1 MLSSVPARLPV
12 SDEPVSWL
20 RPGLLPVPVPM
31 DELPPVPPCVADEPP
46 VERSDEPLPD
56 VDWANKVPEAI
67 ATARATSV
75 FLSCLCVVMIQSPS
89 SALRGGSDTVVPA
102 CQKFGKACARAK
114 RRAERR
120 RRAQGTLYRAEKG
133 GNPCGKRMAHPH
145 RGAALFCMG
154 MLLAASGGLHL
165 PDTWM
170 MPFFNWQSD
179 EARWLVQLGV
189 AVASALAVSLAL
201 RIAEAVFTRAT
212 RHSPPLQTMQRAT
225 RRPIRLLAP
234 LIAFNMVLSSA
245 PDELAGIST
254 VRQLLTVAVIATLTW
269 LVIQGVRGA
278 AEVVTTFQ
286 PLDHADNLSA
296 RRLRTQTTAL
306 TRTLVTLITFI
317 GVAIALMTF
326 PSVRH
331 IGTSLL
337 ASAGL
342 AGIVA
347 GLAARPVLG
356 NLIAGLQIGLTQPIR
371 LDDVVVVAGEW
382 GRIEEI
388 TGTYVVVKIW
398 DQRRLI
404 VPLEWWT
411 QNPFQN
417 WTRSSASITGQVLL
431 WLDFRTPLE
440 PLRAELR
447 RLCEGSGL
455 WDGVVAGLQVVDVS
469 DQAMQV
475 RCLVSSADS
484 SRNWDLRCLV
494 REGLIQL
501 VQANWPDCL
510 PRVRAELSAPDGLAV
525 EGALSAPAP
534 AVEPHPE
541 RPADSSPPHAR

>member
-1 MLSSVPARLPV
+1 
-12 SDEPVSWL
+12 
-20 RPGLLPVPVPM
+20 
-31 DELPPVPPCVADEPP
+31 
-46 VERSDEPLPD
+46 
-56 VDWANKVPEAI
+56 
-67 ATARATSV
+67 
-75 FLSCLCVVMIQSPS
+75 
-89 SALRGGSDTVVPA
+89 
-102 CQKFGKACARAK
+102 
-114 RRAERR
+114 
-120 RRAQGTLYRAEKG
+120 
-133 GNPCGKRMAHPH
+133 
-145 RGAALFCMG
+145 
-154 MLLAASGGLHL
+154 
-165 PDTWM
+165 
-170 MPFFNWQSD
+170 MPFLTWQSD
-179 EARWLVQLGV
+179 EARWLVQLG
-189 AVASALAVSLAL
+189 LAVVAALTFSLILRVAEAIFARATRQSLAL
-201 RIAEAVFTRAT
+201 QA
-212 RHSPPLQTMQRAT
+212 MQRAT
-225 RRPIRLLAP
+225 RRPIRVLVP
-234 LIAFNMVLSSA
+234 LIAFNTVLSSA
-245 PDELAGIST
+245 PDELVGIDT

-278 AEVVTTFQ
+278 AEVVTSLQ

-306 TRTLVTLITFI
+306 TRTFVTLITFI

-447 RLCEGSGL
+447 RLCEGSDL
-455 WDGVVAGLQVVDVS
+455 WDGVVAGLQVVEAS
-469 DQAMQV
+469 DRAMQI

-484 SRNWDLRCLV
+484 GRNWDLRCLV

-501 VQANWPDCL
+501 VQEHWPDSL
-510 PRVRAELSAPDGLAV
+510 PRVRAELSAPDGLGDGRV
-525 EGALSAPAP
+525 SGPGPADG
-534 AVEPHPE
+534 
-541 RPADSSPPHAR
+541 RPGPDQPVDSSPPRGQ

>member
-1 MLSSVPARLPV
+1 
-12 SDEPVSWL
+12 
-20 RPGLLPVPVPM
+20 
-31 DELPPVPPCVADEPP
+31 
-46 VERSDEPLPD
+46 
-56 VDWANKVPEAI
+56 
-67 ATARATSV
+67 
-75 FLSCLCVVMIQSPS
+75 
-89 SALRGGSDTVVPA
+89 
-102 CQKFGKACARAK
+102 
-114 RRAERR
+114 
-120 RRAQGTLYRAEKG
+120 
-133 GNPCGKRMAHPH
+133 
-145 RGAALFCMG
+145 
-154 MLLAASGGLHL
+154 
-165 PDTWM
+165 
-170 MPFFNWQSD
+170 MPFLTWQSD
-179 EARWLVQLGV
+179 EARWLVQLGL
-189 AVASALAVSLAL
+189 AVAAALTFSLILRVAEAIFARATRQSLAL
-201 RIAEAVFTRAT
+201 QA
-212 RHSPPLQTMQRAT
+212 MQRAT
-225 RRPIRLLAP
+225 RRPIRVLVP

-245 PDELAGIST
+245 PDELVGIDT

-278 AEVVTTFQ
+278 AEVVTSLQ

-447 RLCEGSGL
+447 RLCEGSDL
-455 WDGVVAGLQVVDVS
+455 WDGVVAGLQVVEAS
-469 DQAMQV
+469 DRAMQI

-484 SRNWDLRCLV
+484 GRNWDLRCLV

-501 VQANWPDCL
+501 VQEHWPDSL
-510 PRVRAELSAPDGLAV
+510 PRVRAELSAPDGLGDGRV
-525 EGALSAPAP
+525 SGPGPADG
-534 AVEPHPE
+534 
-541 RPADSSPPHAR
+541 RPGPDQPVDSSPPRGQ

>member
-1 MLSSVPARLPV
+1 
-12 SDEPVSWL
+12 
-20 RPGLLPVPVPM
+20 
-31 DELPPVPPCVADEPP
+31 
-46 VERSDEPLPD
+46 
-56 VDWANKVPEAI
+56 
-67 ATARATSV
+67 
-75 FLSCLCVVMIQSPS
+75 
-89 SALRGGSDTVVPA
+89 
-102 CQKFGKACARAK
+102 
-114 RRAERR
+114 
-120 RRAQGTLYRAEKG
+120 
-133 GNPCGKRMAHPH
+133 
-145 RGAALFCMG
+145 
-154 MLLAASGGLHL
+154 
-165 PDTWM
+165 
-170 MPFFNWQSD
+170 MPFLTWQSD
-179 EARWLVQLGV
+179 EARWLVQLGL
-189 AVASALAVSLAL
+189 AVAAALTFSLILRVAEAIFARATRQSLAL
-201 RIAEAVFTRAT
+201 QA
-212 RHSPPLQTMQRAT
+212 MQRAT
-225 RRPIRLLAP
+225 RRPIRVLVP

-245 PDELAGIST
+245 PDELVGIDT

-278 AEVVTTFQ
+278 AEVVTSLQ

-306 TRTLVTLITFI
+306 TRTFVTLITFI

-447 RLCEGSGL
+447 RLCEGSDL
-455 WDGVVAGLQVVDVS
+455 WDGVVAGLQVVEAS
-469 DQAMQV
+469 DRAMQI

-484 SRNWDLRCLV
+484 GRNWDLRCLV

-501 VQANWPDCL
+501 VQEHWPDSL
-510 PRVRAELSAPDGLAV
+510 PRVRAELSAPDGLGDGRV
-525 EGALSAPAP
+525 SGPGPADG
-534 AVEPHPE
+534 
-541 RPADSSPPHAR
+541 RPGPDQPVDSSPPRGQ